1 METVSSFLKSGDKAL
16 ILKGAA
22 GTGKTSILK
31 AVVDYLKN
39 QQKQVE
45 LWAPTGCAAMNLSEK
60 TDYQAGTIHSGIYK
74 PETDEERACVKL
86 LRKVNQVEGE
96 VIYIIDESSMISNR
110 VEKSP
115 DFESETPMLSDLI
128 AYVRSGHSDSKII
141 FVGDEFQLP
150 PIKYDRYDTAPAL
163 DMDFLRSEFGLRCSE
178 VSLSKVMRQAEGSYI
193 LEVATEI
200 RDSIR
205 TGGRFL
211 ESIGKPMYKEET
223 VTNLYLERFD
233 ERNPRAAVILSFTN
247 DYARR
252 CNYLVRQKL
261 GLTGTI
267 APGDMVVP
275 SRNFYGYHNTYIPSG
290 EVLQV
295 EHVGKINKVAE
306 MEFMRV
312 GLKRFSRGQEA
323 EIVDVTISLDYLQ
336 DPKSIT
342 IEKRKALFAAANKNN
357 PIYRKTKD
365 SRDDEYLSAMQ
376 LGYAHAMTCHKAQ
389 GSEWNTVF
397 FNTWMPKNPDLRFL
411 YTGVTRARKELFT
424 NNSHRYA

>member
-1 METVSSFLKSGDKAL
+1 METVGLFLKSTDKAL

-31 AVVDYLKN
+31 AVVNFLKD
-39 QQKQVE
+39 QKKQVE

-110 VEKSP
+110 VDSSA
-115 DFESETPMLSDLI
+115 DFETDTPMLSDLI
-128 AYVRSGHSDSKII
+128 EFVRSGHSDSKII

-150 PIKYDRYDTAPAL
+150 PVKYGKYDTAPAL
-163 DMDFLRSEFGLRCSE
+163 DMDFLRREFDLCCSE

-193 LEVATEI
+193 LEVASEI
-200 RDSIR
+200 RNSIR
-205 TGGRFL
+205 TGGRFS
-211 ESIGKPMYKEET
+211 ENIGKSMYRME
-223 VTNLYLERFD
+223 NMIDLYLACFD
-233 ERNPRAAVILSFTN
+233 ETNPRAAVILSLSN
-247 DYARR
+247 DYALK
-252 CNYLVRQKL
+252 CNHLIRQKL

-290 EVLQV
+290 EILQV

-312 GLKRFSRGQEA
+312 GLKRFSHGQEA

-342 IEKRKALFAAANKNN
+342 IDKRKALFASAKKYN
-357 PIYRKTKD
+357 PIYRQSKD

-397 FNTWMPKNPDLRFL
+397 FNTWMPPNPDLRFL

-424 NNSHRYA
+424 NNSHKYA